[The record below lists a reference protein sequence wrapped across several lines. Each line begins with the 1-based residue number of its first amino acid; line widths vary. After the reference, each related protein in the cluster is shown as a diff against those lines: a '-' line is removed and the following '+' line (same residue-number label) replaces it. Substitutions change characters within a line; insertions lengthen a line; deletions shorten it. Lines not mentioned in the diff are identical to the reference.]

1 MPTPNIVRRGK
12 RRISVRVTL
21 SSRRR
26 KSCGYSVRDFSGHSI
41 MTRNTNDEK
50 PVRKTTCAVGSASSG
65 SARKKK
71 KHQGAGEKQHMGLP
85 PARFRLEFPS
95 EEMEQISGI
104 VKSLSGE
111 ATITHLFDTLT
122 ARGFERNF
130 AVEKVQQLVDTR
142 KVIVDNDGYICWT
155 YNPVLAAHYRGHP
168 ELRIR

>member
-1 MPTPNIVRRGK
+1 MPTANIIRRGK
-12 RRISVRVTL
+12 RRISVRVTQ

-26 KSCGYSVRDFSGHSI
+26 KSCGYSVRGYSGHSI

-50 PVRKTTCAVGSASSG
+50 PMRKTTYAVGPASSG

-71 KHQGAGEKQHMGLP
+71 QHQGAGEKHLMGLP
-85 PARFRLEFPS
+85 PVRFKLDFPS

-111 ATITHLFDTLT
+111 ATITNLLDTLT
-122 ARGFERNF
+122 AKGFERNF
-130 AVEKVQQLVDTR
+130 AVEKVQQLVDSR
-142 KVIVDNDGYICWT
+142 KVIVDNEGYICWT